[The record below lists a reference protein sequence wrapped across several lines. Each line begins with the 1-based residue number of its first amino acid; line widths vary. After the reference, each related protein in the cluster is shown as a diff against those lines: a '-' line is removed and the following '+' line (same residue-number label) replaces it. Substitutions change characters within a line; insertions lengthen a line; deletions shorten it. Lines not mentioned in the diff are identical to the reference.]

1 MGWSGSFYSG
11 TVQDFIKNGEVE
23 RLYNCETLA
32 RSVKGN
38 VVYSAVKDKDGSIS
52 AMVTLLRK
60 DRDGYV
66 MVKSVHETS
75 GPCESEC
82 PEKILNMLSDTDA
95 EWALAW
101 RERCRNHKNVVRANK
116 VKRAELDQ
124 LPIGS
129 RIMFNGQEHKAFENV
144 WRNTKAEGSTV
155 FVNISNNRY
164 SKKNQI
170 IKHGYQVLEEKGCDK
185 TDVDYVKGTAERFA
199 REAFDEAVMENKA
212 DMTNYI
218 DVCRNAFHDFIR
230 YEFWNEEDCV
240 IADNL
245 IKEIIK
251 NLIAERRKAC

>member
-1 MGWSGSFYSG
+1 MGWSGSFYPGS
-11 TVQDFIKNGEVE
+11 VRDFINDGEVE
-23 RLYNCETLA
+23 RLYTCETLA
-32 RSVKGN
+32 KSIKGN

-116 VKRAELDQ
+116 VKRSELDQ

-129 RIMFNGQEHKAFENV
+129 KIMFNGQEHKAFENV

-155 FVNISNNRY
+155 FVNVSNNRY

-170 IKHGYQVLEEKGCDK
+170 
-185 TDVDYVKGTAERFA
+185 VKIGWS
-199 REAFDEAVMENKA
+199 V
-212 DMTNYI
+212 
-218 DVCRNAFHDFIR
+218 VG
-230 YEFWNEEDCV
+230 
-240 IADNL
+240 
-245 IKEIIK
+245 
-251 NLIAERRKAC
+251 